1 VNRVPLHR
9 GAARLTYDERRV
21 GTFNVIY
28 RYEGPNHALSG
39 ARLAPFAV
47 VDLDARREL
56 RPGAAVFV
64 SAENV
69 FDRVYTVNFAGA
81 LESIGLP
88 RTLRA
93 GVALR
98 SF

>member
-1 VNRVPLHR
+1 
-9 GAARLTYDERRV
+9 V
-21 GTFNVIY
+21 GTFNIIY